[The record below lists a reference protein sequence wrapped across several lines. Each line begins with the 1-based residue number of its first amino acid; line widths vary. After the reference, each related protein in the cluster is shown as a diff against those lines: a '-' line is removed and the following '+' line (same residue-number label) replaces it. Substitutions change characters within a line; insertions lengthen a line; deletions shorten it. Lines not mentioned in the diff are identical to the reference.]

1 MGDSTNLYDATRL
14 LQGLER
20 GDLPVTEA
28 RILAE
33 DLDPVL
39 VHLIIHYIRAAYPIT
54 APAAGAVLERLV
66 ELTRGQPGIIAA
78 AKSGE
83 SDPITEWI
91 KAEHAASRGEEMLR
105 LAVDKLES

>member
-20 GDLPVTEA
+20 GGLAVSEA
-28 RILAE
+28 RIIAE

-39 VHLIIHYIRAAYPIT
+39 VHLIINYVRASYPIS
-54 APAAGAVLERLV
+54 APAASAVLERLV
-66 ELTRGQPGIIAA
+66 ELTNAYPGIVSY

-91 KAEHAASRGEEMLR
+91 KQEHSGARGEEMLS